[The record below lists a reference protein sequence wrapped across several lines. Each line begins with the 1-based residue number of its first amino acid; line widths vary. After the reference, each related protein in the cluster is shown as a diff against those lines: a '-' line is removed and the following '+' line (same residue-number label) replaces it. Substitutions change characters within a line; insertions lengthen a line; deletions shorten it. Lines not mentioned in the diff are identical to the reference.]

1 MPRTC
6 NITLQGLNQLD
17 ACGNNLSGVRA
28 IWVANKNDVAAINAV
43 LAATVT
49 DLSNMVTL
57 DTSGLTNKHA
67 IECVEGK
74 GFAAIYCAVDMG
86 ELKYTTQGK
95 LSGCKSLKATLDIY
109 HPGFKR
115 VALGALAYFNNQEAV
130 IVAKLNNGEIHLLG
144 DMDRGAKLQDG
155 MEGTSGKASE
165 DDNGVNFI
173 WEYNCPAPRIFDEG
187 WDPKDAT
194 IGLPI
199 VATETVNDGE

>member
-74 GFAAIYCAVDMG
+74 GFVSVSVP
-86 ELKYTTQGK
+86 TTW
-95 LSGCKSLKATLDIY
+95 
-109 HPGFKR
+109 
-115 VALGALAYFNNQEAV
+115 
-130 IVAKLNNGEIHLLG
+130 
-144 DMDRGAKLQDG
+144 
-155 MEGTSGKASE
+155 AS
-165 DDNGVNFI
+165 
-173 WEYNCPAPRIFDEG
+173 
-187 WDPKDAT
+187 
-194 IGLPI
+194 
-199 VATETVNDGE
+199 